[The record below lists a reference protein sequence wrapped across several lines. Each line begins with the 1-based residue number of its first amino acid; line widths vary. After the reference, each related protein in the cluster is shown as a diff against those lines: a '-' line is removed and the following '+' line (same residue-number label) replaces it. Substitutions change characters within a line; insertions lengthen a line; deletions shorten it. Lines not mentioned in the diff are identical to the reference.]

1 MTRKRKA
8 KPGDKTKGIA
18 YIRVSTDEQELGP
31 AAQRAQIETWAK
43 SQGIE
48 ILAWFEDIGVSGATE
63 LDGRP
68 GFQAAV
74 EALRAAGAWCLLVAK
89 RDRLA
94 RSVEAAVFL
103 DRAVREAGG
112 RVVSAEGAFNDDNP
126 ETDFA
131 RILMDAFA
139 AYERSRIRGRTKAA
153 LAALR
158 ASGKVAGT
166 VPYGYTRGSD
176 DRLYPYEPE
185 QAVIA
190 SVWTA
195 SGRGD
200 SQREITRRLAQDGV
214 VGRTGRPLS
223 RMQVQRILA
232 RA

>member
-1 MTRKRKA
+1 MVRKRNA
-8 KPGDKTKGIA
+8 KPGDKSKGVA

-31 AAQRAQIETWAK
+31 VAQRAQIEAWAK
-43 SQGIE
+43 SQHIE
-48 ILAWFEDIGVSGATE
+48 ILAWFEDIGVSGSTE
-63 LDGRP
+63 LEGRP
-68 GFQAAV
+68 GFQAAI

-131 RILMDAFA
+131 RTLMDAFA

-166 VPYGYTRGSD
+166 VPYGFVRGAD
-176 DRLYPYEPE
+176 DRLYPCESE
-185 QAVIA
+185 QAVVAFIHDLRDR
-190 SVWTA
+190 
-195 SGRGD
+195 GRG
-200 SQREITRRLAQDGV
+200 QREIVRMLAAEGH

-223 RMQVQRILA
+223 RMQVQRLLA